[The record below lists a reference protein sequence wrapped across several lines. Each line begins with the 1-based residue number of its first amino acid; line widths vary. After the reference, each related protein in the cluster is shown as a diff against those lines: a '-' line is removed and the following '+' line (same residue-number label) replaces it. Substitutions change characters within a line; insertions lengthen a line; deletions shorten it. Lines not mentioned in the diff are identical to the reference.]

1 MQAAWCWMAVMALV
15 AVLVTV
21 PRELCVV
28 YAGVFCIL
36 GLWLVEG
43 ESKRRPAVKSA
54 DGILD
59 NVRIGRG

>member
-1 MQAAWCWMAVMALV
+1 MALV